1 MSDKPRNDREEA
13 SDPSK
18 LDAQRKAVDA
28 ESRRDAASLR
38 EQPEDRSETARRTT
52 PAGKGRSK

>member
-1 MSDKPRNDREEA
+1 MPDKARKTKEDT
-13 SDPSK
+13 SDPGK
-18 LDAQRKAVDA
+18 LEAQRKAVEA
-28 ESRRDAASLR
+28 ESHRDAASLR